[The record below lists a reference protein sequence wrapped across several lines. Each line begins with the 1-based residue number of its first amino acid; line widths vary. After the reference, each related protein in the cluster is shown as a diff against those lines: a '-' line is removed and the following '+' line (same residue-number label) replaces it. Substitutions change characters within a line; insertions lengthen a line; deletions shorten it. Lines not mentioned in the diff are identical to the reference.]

1 MDLRDYYKLLRRK
14 KWIALTVFVIV
25 MIFYSATTLSKPR
38 LFIAVSSIVIS
49 PPSLEK
55 TLLKNI
61 SGASSFELLPPAQL
75 RLISTQDFSVKVS
88 QFIKKSHKAE
98 IPPREVFASRI
109 ISTIEQTTIQILVK
123 HKNKDAAKWIAN
135 AYAELS
141 VEENKH
147 FASAEYDRAQEY
159 LQKKMKEYKKRM
171 TDTEAALNEINQ
183 KEGVIDF
190 NQDLQNRIQRLA
202 SYEAH
207 KEELNMQKG
216 ELERSLLNLKSSLAM
231 ENPKKTITDVI
242 PNPDLADFKA
252 QLMPLETQHQEL
264 SQYYTG
270 SHPKMVLL
278 QKRIETLKT
287 AMGTKISKYV
297 EVPKTVDNSRYLSM
311 ENLLIGME
319 LNNVSLAV
327 RDDLLNTLIAT
338 EKQGL
343 SKLGGK
349 DIDYARKLREKETAE
364 RLYYSLYDTLEQMR
378 VSAVMKSGNAYIA
391 ERSHEAY
398 PQTRST
404 RTQLAF
410 MIVMGAM
417 VGVSVSV
424 VLELLDDTVKMPYH
438 VRRYLNV
445 QVLGSIPRI
454 NEQEHRLLLN
464 LSSKSPVSEAYNR
477 LAYQIQK
484 HCLEKHIKSLVTSS
498 ARESEGKSTIVSN
511 IAVALA
517 SMGER
522 VILVDADLRRP
533 TIHKLFSVSNAYGL
547 SSFLSGEVQAKNKL
561 EQIEQ
566 QGKTKEPSTPD
577 NENLILSLLQNCPNR
592 DGLMLLTS
600 GPLVQSP
607 VEALNQEEMKTVVG
621 VLKKHASRVLID
633 APPILGVID
642 AGIIGGITDAALVVL
657 DATAVKRFEAVR
669 SREMFSSLG
678 IKVVGAILNNVE
690 MGDDEGYYYYY
701 RSGYRVGHT

>member
-14 KWIALTVFVIV
+14 KWVALAVFVIV
-25 MIFYSATTLSKPR
+25 MIFYSAATLSKPK

-75 RLISTQDFSVKVS
+75 RLMSTQDFSVKVS
-88 QFIKKSHKAE
+88 KYIEKHHKTM
-98 IPPREVFASRI
+98 IPPREVSSARI
-109 ISTIEQTTIQILVK
+109 ISAIEQTTIQIFVK
-123 HKNKDAAKWIAN
+123 HKNKDAARWIAN
-135 AYAELS
+135 AYADLGKA
-141 VEENKH
+141 ENERL
-147 FASAEYDRAQEY
+147 ASADYDRAQKY
-159 LQKKMKEYKKRM
+159 LQKKMAEYKKRM
-171 TDTEAALNEINQ
+171 TDTEAALNEFN
-183 KEGVIDF
+183 KTEGVADF

-202 SYEAH
+202 SYEAQ

-216 ELERSLLNLKSSLAM
+216 ELQRSLINLKNSLAV
-231 ENPKKTITDVI
+231 ENPKKTTTDVI
-242 PNPDLADFKA
+242 PNPDMAEFKA
-252 QLMPLETQHQEL
+252 QLTPLEAQHQEL

-287 AMGTKISKYV
+287 AVGTKISKYV

-319 LNNVSLAV
+319 LNNASLTV
-327 RDDLLNTLIAT
+327 RDDLLNTLIHK

-378 VSAVMKSGNAYIA
+378 VSAVMKSGNAYVA
-391 ERSHEAY
+391 ERSHEAA
-398 PQTRST
+398 PQPRST
-404 RTQLAF
+404 NTQMAF
-410 MIVMGAM
+410 MLVMGAM
-417 VGVSVSV
+417 VSVGVSV

-445 QVLGSIPRI
+445 QVLGSIPKI
-454 NEQEHRLLLN
+454 NEQEYRLLLN
-464 LSSKSPVSEAYNR
+464 VSSKSPISEVYNR
-477 LAYQIQK
+477 MAYQIQK
-484 HCLEKHIKSLVTSS
+484 HCLEKHIKSLVVSS

-511 IAVALA
+511 IAAALA

-547 SSFLSGEVQAKNKL
+547 SSYLSGEVQAKNKL
-561 EQIEQ
+561 EQIERD
-566 QGKTKEPSTPD
+566 GKTKGASSPD
-577 NENLILSLLQNCPNR
+577 NESLILSLLQNCPSR
-592 DGLMLLTS
+592 EGLMLLTS

-607 VEALNQEEMKTVVG
+607 VEALNQQEMKTVVE

-642 AGIIGGITDAALVVL
+642 AGIIGGITDAALIVL
-657 DATAVKRFEAVR
+657 DATTVKRFEAVR
-669 SREMFSSLG
+669 SREMLSSLG
-678 IKVVGAILNNVE
+678 IKVLGAILNNVE
-690 MGDDEGYYYYY
+690 IGDDEGYYYYY
-701 RSGYRVGHT
+701 RSGYRVSGT